1 MLDGVTRMFSRNRV
15 RAAAR
20 AAAQAGRRGDD
31 GATSIEYSLIASLIA
46 VVVIAAVTLLGLN
59 VLALFNLMP
68 AGL

>member
-1 MLDGVTRMFSRNRV
+1 VATAGRSPPTTTLDGVTRMFYRN
-15 RAAAR
+15 
-20 AAAQAGRRGDD
+20 DD

-46 VVVIAAVTLLGLN
+46 VVVVAAVTLLGVN

>member
-1 MLDGVTRMFSRNRV
+1 MDGVTRMFCRN
-15 RAAAR
+15 
-20 AAAQAGRRGDD
+20 DD

-46 VVVIAAVTLLGLN
+46 VAVLAAVTLLGLN

>member
-1 MLDGVTRMFSRNRV
+1 MISRIRRTTGVVDGAHV
-15 RAAAR
+15 RS
-20 AAAQAGRRGDD
+20 DD

-46 VVVIAAVTLLGLN
+46 VTVIAAVTLLGLN

>member
-1 MLDGVTRMFSRNRV
+1 MISRIRRTKSAADAVRV
-15 RAAAR
+15 PSDA
-20 AAAQAGRRGDD
+20 

-46 VVVIAAVTLLGLN
+46 VTVIAAVTLLGLN